1 MGIALRLDRTTQA
14 IDHQG
19 RPLSG
24 YMTVDAAAAWML
36 AHDAEMPLYVEAQ
49 FSVFSGAPVSVDK
62 QIATMTRRAKAI
74 AAKCGRVV
82 SRVER
87 TNGCLY
93 RALLAR

>member
-1 MGIALRLDRTTQA
+1 MGIALRLNKVTDVV
-14 IDHQG
+14 DGMG
-19 RPLSG
+19 RPVS
-24 YMTVDAAAAWML
+24 MNHTIETAAQWL
-36 AHDAEMPLYVEAQ
+36 TQHDADLPLYVEAT
-49 FSVFSGAPVSVDK
+49 FSVVAEAPVSVEK
-62 QIATMTRRAKAI
+62 QVATMTRRVKAI